1 MQKLLRILAA
11 AAASLL
17 LFTVPAAPRQT
28 SQDPGTSQ
36 DPMGSDYGETP
47 EGLKMLFSDIFAA
60 MKADDLPRI
69 SSYLT
74 EMAIPNDSEWFA
86 KTFGPT
92 EASRLDAK
100 YRELEP
106 HALDVLEKSFD
117 YAFTSGHTNVTVQ
130 VFRKGSDTKM
140 SLVLAALQAMV
151 VPGQIFSAS
160 GGSSSDQNPVSL
172 GMFVYVDG
180 GFRSLNPQVIQALS
194 TAPVMRIHVGGNV
207 AMAKL
212 LNRVAPD
219 YPAEARKARIEG
231 TVMLHVILSVE
242 GAPKEITVVSGDP
255 ALAPAAIEAVRQW
268 RYQQT
273 LLNGKPVEVDT
284 MIQVVFQLR

>member
-1 MQKLLRILAA
+1 MQKLLQILAA

-17 LFTVPAAPRQT
+17 LFTASAMPQQT
-28 SQDPGTSQ
+28 SQDPGAPPDTAQ
-36 DPMGSDYGETP
+36 AAYPDTP

-74 EMAIPNDSEWFA
+74 EMAIPNDSEWFE

-106 HALDVLEKSFD
+106 HALDVLEKNFD
-117 YAFTSGHTNVTVQ
+117 SAFTGGHTNVTVQ
-130 VFRKGSDTKM
+130 VFRKGSDTRM
-140 SLVLAALQAMV
+140 SLVLAALQAMI
-151 VPGQIFSAS
+151 VPGEIFSAS
-160 GGSSSDQNPVSL
+160 GGSSSDQNSISL
-172 GMFVYVDG
+172 GTFVYVDG

-242 GAPKEITVVSGDP
+242 GVPKEIIVVSGDP
-255 ALAPAAIEAVRQW
+255 ALVPAATDAVRQW
-268 RYQQT
+268 RYQPT
-273 LLNGKPVEVDT
+273 LLNSKPVEVDT
-284 MIQVVFQLR
+284 TIQVVFQLR